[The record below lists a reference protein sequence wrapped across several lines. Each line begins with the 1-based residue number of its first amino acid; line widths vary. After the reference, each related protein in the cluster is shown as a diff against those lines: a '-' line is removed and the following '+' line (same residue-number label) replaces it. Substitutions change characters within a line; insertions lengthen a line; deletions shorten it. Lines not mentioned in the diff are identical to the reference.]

1 MSSLDDADL
10 WLFGYGSLIWKADF
24 DYQLRKP
31 ASLSGWQRRFW
42 QGSHDHRGTPDNPGR
57 VVTLIREPAAT
68 CVGMAYLISAN
79 KVAAVLEH
87 LDFREK
93 NGYERFDAPISFL
106 DPKDSEVTA
115 LVYIATPDNFAHLGP
130 APDEAI
136 AEQIANS
143 VGPSGSNR
151 EYLLELH
158 RALGDLD
165 ARDAHISQLVDL
177 VNNLG

>member
-1 MSSLDDADL
+1 
-10 WLFGYGSLIWKADF
+10 
-24 DYQLRKP
+24 
-31 ASLSGWQRRFW
+31 
-42 QGSHDHRGTPDNPGR
+42 
-57 VVTLIREPAAT
+57 
-68 CVGMAYLISAN
+68 MAYLISAN